1 MSLVRDVLLQLFFA
15 LGPFLIFN
23 VYYRDKMRNYSRAFI
38 IITGSLGLLLAMT
51 FATSVVNGII
61 FDIRYV
67 MIFFGLVYGGIQTG
81 CILLIE
87 SVLYRLYIGGQGK
100 WVSILIIALSF
111 VCAIVCAII
120 YRRTNRKTI
129 ATFFAGISFSVIP
142 LVFTYIYF
150 TQHVTNHLAFH
161 LIVIP
166 VQNTLG
172 TWLLMSMFSKSV
184 ADKDMFIK
192 HAQHEKLEAMS
203 HVAASLAHEVRNPL
217 TAVKGFLKLMKEQ
230 PEERQKI
237 KMYIEISL
245 DEIGRTEAILSE
257 YLSISKPPTERRD
270 VVDLSEQ
277 LRMSMEVMTPYATMH
292 SVELELHRTAS
303 PLHIMAN
310 PDEVKQVLVNFIKN
324 AVEACMNIAGGKV
337 ILTLMRED
345 RQAVLSIKDNG
356 IGMAH
361 EQLKRLGTIY
371 FSTKSSG
378 TGLGLT
384 YSYQVIHALGGTVT
398 VISKPQAGT
407 KFTISVPLILL

>member
-1 MSLVRDVLLQLFFA
+1 MSQVRDVLLQLFFA

-23 VYYRDKMRNYSRAFI
+23 VYYRDKMRNYSRTFI
-38 IITGSLGLLLAMT
+38 TVTSSVSLFLAMT
-51 FATSVVNGII
+51 FASSVADGII

-67 MIFFGLVYGGIQTG
+67 MMFFGLVYGGIQTG
-81 CILLIE
+81 AILLVE
-87 SVLYRLYIGGQGK
+87 FLAYRLNIGG
-100 WVSILIIALSF
+100 
-111 VCAIVCAII
+111 
-120 YRRTNRKTI
+120 
-129 ATFFAGISFSVIP
+129 P
-142 LVFTYIYF
+142 
-150 TQHVTNHLAFH
+150 QHVSNHLAFH

-166 VQNTLG
+166 VQNTIG

-230 PEERQKI
+230 PEERHKI
-237 KMYIEISL
+237 KQYIEISL
-245 DEIGRTEAILSE
+245 DEIGRTESILSE

-270 VVDLSEQ
+270 IVDLSEQ

-292 SVELELHRTAS
+292 SVELVLHRTAS
-303 PLHIMAN
+303 PVKVLAN
-310 PDEVKQVLVNFIKN
+310 PDEMKQVLVNFIKN
-324 AVEACMNIAGGKV
+324 AVEACMDVAGGKV
-337 ILTLMRED
+337 VLTLVRED

-356 IGMAH
+356 VGMAH
-361 EQLKRLGTIY
+361 EQLKRLGTID

-398 VISKPQAGT
+398 VASKPQAGT
-407 KFTISVPLILL
+407 KFTITVPLFT